1 MSKTLLTLLKI
12 AQKKLDDQTQV
23 LAKLNGQ
30 KQDFLD
36 EKARLLANIT
46 TQIDSVKDD
55 ILAFQMAQN
64 YAIKAKAG
72 ILYLDDQIIKI
83 DKLIT
88 TENKILQNLF
98 LEKKRAEIMLENF
111 NKKRKAELTKK
122 EQSQL
127 DDFSSIAYTNKH
139 R

>member
-1 MSKTLLTLLKI
+1 MSKTLQTLLKI

-30 KQDFLD
+30 KQDFIT

-55 ILAFQMAQN
+55 LLAFQMAQN

-83 DKLIT
+83 NELIAV
-88 TENKILQNLF
+88 ENKILQNLF

-111 NKKRKAELTKK
+111 NKKRKAELAKK